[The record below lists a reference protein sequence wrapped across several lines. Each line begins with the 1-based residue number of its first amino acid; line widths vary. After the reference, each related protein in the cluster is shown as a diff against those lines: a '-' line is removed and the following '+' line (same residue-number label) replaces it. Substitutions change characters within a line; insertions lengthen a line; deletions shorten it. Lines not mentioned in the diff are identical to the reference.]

1 MSKTKNDNITSKN
14 INQLEF
20 NFTKHQIDNQLVF
33 QRNVDGYINATAMC
47 KAASKRWNNY
57 IRLPETQSFIKELSD
72 VTRIS
77 ATALICTIQ
86 GGNPQQ
92 QGTWIHPKVA
102 INLGQWLSPKF
113 AVKVSEWVLDWTS
126 KETDKK
132 AGMCRQFHD
141 RISSSSSA
149 PVGYF
154 SIFKEISKMIL
165 DLGLAG
171 LHIDSS
177 FVPDI
182 SVGLC
187 YAKYWSVNNLDEK
200 FGTRVRFEHNYPSC
214 YAQSL
219 SNP

>member
-1 MSKTKNDNITSKN
+1 MSKTKNNTITSKN

-20 NFTKHQIDNQLVF
+20 NFIKHEIDNQLVF

-47 KAASKRWNNY
+47 KAAGKLWGHYFENKATKEF
-57 IRLPETQSFIKELSD
+57 LKELSS
-72 VTRIS
+72 VIGIPI
-77 ATALICTIQ
+77 TALVCTIQ

-92 QGTWIHPKVA
+92 QGTWIHPKIA

-126 KETDKK
+126 KESDKK
-132 AGMCRQFHD
+132 AGMWRQFHD
-141 RISSSSSA
+141 RISSGSSV

-200 FGTRVRFEHNYPSC
+200 FGTRTRFEHN
-214 YAQSL
+214 
-219 SNP
+219 